1 LINPYNNVYEWLVEE
16 ELDVEALM
24 DALNTFNGLY
34 EKKEKILGNISE
46 IEKELSN
53 LRSGRKS
60 LKSLISFNL
69 TKDQQISKYDF
80 QKNQNERNLIY
91 IEEIIK
97 IVSVSLE
104 KFIEGFK
111 AVKLNSYYLNLKFL
125 SEFQRVNADNI
136 GELWNAVSNDKNIK
150 NI

>member
-1 LINPYNNVYEWLVEE
+1 MINPYNNVYEWLVEE